1 MAPIPIPAHQR
12 AQRALALVAQHGGFY
27 SFPTVLCS
35 CDVTPLMGRDWFMTQ
50 LHKQQLP
57 GIQVVPRGVW
67 RCERETFFK
76 WLKEISDET
85 SLSLA
90 ITG

>member
-1 MAPIPIPAHQR
+1 MAPIPIPAYQR
-12 AQRALALVAQHGGFY
+12 AQQALLFVAQCGGPC

-35 CDVTPLMGRDWFMTQ
+35 RDVTLLMGRDWFMTQ

-57 GIQVVPRGVW
+57 GIQVVPKGVW

-85 SLSLA
+85 TVSLA